1 MNVYLLKG
9 FNNYINRVV
18 KKYDTIVNYLP
29 YAISIDEYDFQK
41 SAYTE
46 YNFNPN
52 DGIYTE
58 ITVGIGEWIDIPDY
72 CVVEDPD
79 TKALSRWFV
88 MECVRTRGGQYKI
101 SLYRDTVADFYDNI
115 VDAPCFIEKATITDT
130 SNPLLFNNEQM
141 SFNQIKK
148 SETLLK
154 DNSGC
159 AWIVGYYNKNEN
171 LEGTVPINTAGS
183 TPVKEVLSTPISNW
197 QYYEYT
203 DLSVDTKDKY
213 FNGPASEGFYM
224 YAHQVLIFGTVK
236 INIFNGD
243 LQVLGGQTKK
253 AYTSGGA
260 LAEIVTA
267 FKNNKSGYKKDIENA
282 FINYGLNNLHYESVA
297 NVHTQNEVNDLLS
310 YNGATIQDS
319 DGRYFKLNVYS
330 QNTTRAYFI
339 TNKNDAVLYGQL
351 LNLISPYYKET
362 VLISP
367 DQAFAVEVTT
377 TGYRISTEELTDL
390 AVRYSLRAEN
400 VLHTTDAAWDIFA
413 IPYGEI
419 TVKNGNNVLV
429 TTNASNGLTTAMKMR
444 FDSGD
449 KIYDMQ
455 LLPYCP
461 IKDLITDKGEITVT
475 SEKQYS
481 LVASESDNTTV
492 GIIFNIPESRFT
504 FDLLDYTIGSAGN
517 ALDKKVNNECDKWRL
532 CSPNYSNYFDF
543 SVEKNNGIQ
552 YINVDCDYK
561 PYTPYIHINPN
572 FNNLYGYD
580 DDSPRGLVLGGDFSL
595 PYVKD
600 AWVDYQIQ
608 NKNFQ
613 NIFDRQIQN
622 MEVQNYVGRLQ
633 DIVGASLGTVQGA
646 TTGAFAGSQISGGSG
661 KGAIIGGAI
670 GGLTGAVT
678 SGVAGYYDVKLGEM
692 LRNEALDYTKDNF
705 GYQLGNI
712 QALPQTIS
720 KVSAFNKN
728 NKIFPVLEYY
738 TCTDTEKTALRN
750 KLKYNGMTIMTIG
763 TIGDYAT
770 SGVTNTGEQY
780 IKGQII
786 RLPSTL
792 GEEHHLA
799 NQLVSEINKGVFI

>member
-1 MNVYLLKG
+1 MNLYIYNY
-9 FNNYINRVV
+9 NNYYNRTV
-18 KKYDTIVNYLP
+18 KKAGDSIADYESYLYYGPVQGVFGFTPGDGVNTLQLLGSSVQMYDGGGNYLIVHNP
-29 YAISIDEYDFQK
+29 QTNAIE
-41 SAYTE
+41 
-46 YNFNPN
+46 
-52 DGIYTE
+52 
-58 ITVGIGEWIDIPDY
+58 
-72 CVVEDPD
+72 
-79 TKALSRWFV
+79 SRWFILDN
-88 MECVRTRGGQYKI
+88 ERTRNGQWQ
-101 SLYRDTVADFYDNI
+101 LTLHRDLIADYYAKVI
-115 VDAPCFIEKATITDT
+115 EAPCFIEKATITDI
-130 SNPLLFNNEQM
+130 SNPLLFNQEQM
-141 SFNQIKK
+141 TFNQIKK
-148 SETLLK
+148 NETLLK

-183 TPVKEVLSTPISNW
+183 TPVKEVLTTPVTNW
-197 QYYEYT
+197 KYYEYT
-203 DLSVDTKDKY
+203 DLSIDTKDKY

-224 YAHQVLIFGTVK
+224 YAHQTLIFGTVK

-253 AYTSGGA
+253 AYTSTGA
-260 LAEIVTA
+260 QAEIVTS

-282 FINYGLNNLHYESVA
+282 FINYGLNNLHYQSVA
-297 NVHTQNEVNDLLS
+297 NTHTQTETNELLS
-310 YNGATIQDS
+310 YNGATIKDS

-330 QNTTRAYFI
+330 QNYTKAYFI
-339 TNKNDAVLYGQL
+339 TNTNDAVLYGQL
-351 LNLISPYYKET
+351 LNLISPYYKDT

-367 DQAFAVEVTT
+367 NQAFAVEVTT

-390 AVRYSLRAEN
+390 AVRYSLRAQN

-419 TVKNGNNVLV
+419 TVKSGSNVLV

-481 LVASESDNTTV
+481 LVSNESDEAAV

-504 FDLLDYTIGSAGN
+504 FDLLDYNFGSANN
-517 ALDKKVNNECDKWRL
+517 ALDKKINNECDKWRL

-580 DDSPRGLVLGGDFSL
+580 DDSPRGLILGGDFSL

-600 AWVDYQIQ
+600 AWIDYQIQ

-622 MEVQNYVGRLQ
+622 MEVQNEMGRLQ
-633 DIVGASLGTVQGA
+633 DIVGGIAGSIQSGVGGAMIGSNASGGNLGATIAGAAAGTVAGA
-646 TTGAFAGSQISGGSG
+646 
-661 KGAIIGGAI
+661 
-670 GGLTGAVT
+670 
-678 SGVAGYYDVKLGEM
+678 VAGYFDAVINEK
-692 LRNEALDYTKDNF
+692 LRNEALDYTKDLF

-738 TCTDTEKTALRN
+738 TCTEIEKEALKN
-750 KLKYNGMTIMTIG
+750 KIKYNGMTIMTIG
-763 TIGDYAT
+763 KISDYIQT
-770 SGVTNTGEQY
+770 DLTY
-780 IKGQII
+780 IKGKLI
-786 RLPSTL
+786 RL
-792 GEEHHLA
+792 EDFAEDYHVA
-799 NQLVSEINKGVFI
+799 NSIAGEINKGVYIN